1 MWAGGGQNTVDSRGI
16 RAGRRRLRPDG
27 NVGGQQEGD
36 SGRAWITLK

>member
-16 RAGRRRLRPDG
+16 RAGRRLRPDG